1 MLALAGAWLYF
12 TEGNLAVLGLAY
24 FLYNKTKVWLG
35 SGQGLGSGLGL
46 GLPLILTVTLY
57 KALQQ
62 PPAQPGAQPGAQPPP
77 AGAAQPQRVD

>member
-35 SGQGLGSGLGL
+35 SGQGLGLGL
-46 GLPLILTVTLY
+46 AHPYPNPRPNPI
-57 KALQQ
+57 Q
-62 PPAQPGAQPGAQPPP
+62 
-77 AGAAQPQRVD
+77 GAAAAACAAWRAAWCATAASGRRTAAAR

>member
-35 SGQGLGSGLGL
+35 SGRGLGL
-46 GLPLILTVTLY
+46 GPRAV
-57 KALQQ
+57 
-62 PPAQPGAQPGAQPPP
+62 
-77 AGAAQPQRVD
+77 AGREV

>member
-35 SGQGLGSGLGL
+35 SGRGLGSGLGVGLGLGL
-46 GLPLILTVTLY
+46 GLP
-57 KALQQ
+57 
-62 PPAQPGAQPGAQPPP
+62 
-77 AGAAQPQRVD
+77 

>member
-35 SGQGLGSGLGL
+35 SGQGLGLGLGLGQGLGL
-46 GLPLILTVTLY
+46 GLGLGLLS
-57 KALQQ
+57 
-62 PPAQPGAQPGAQPPP
+62 
-77 AGAAQPQRVD
+77 

>member
-46 GLPLILTVTLY
+46 GLPDLTV
-57 KALQQ
+57 AL
-62 PPAQPGAQPGAQPPP
+62 PGA
-77 AGAAQPQRVD
+77 AAAARSLARSLRAAAARAHRTAAAR